1 MEIIMQPIYAI
12 LASGIWLFFSGAILF
27 AVVFPK
33 WFKANFGEIIRDEK
47 EIPLWAVALEKLL
60 QSLGLVLVVQWT
72 QQPILVL
79 IAIPLLFV
87 TATYLFST
95 YANYRVNGKAVL
107 VIAMLDAVRLIVA
120 MILVGLILGR
130 ALI

>member
-1 MEIIMQPIYAI
+1 MQPVYAI
-12 LASGIWLFFSGAILF
+12 LASGTWLFLSGAILF

-33 WFKANFGEIIRDEK
+33 WFKTNFGQIVRDGK
-47 EIPLWAVALEKLL
+47 EIPLWAVAIEKLL
-60 QSLGLVLVVQWT
+60 QSLGLVLAVQWT
-72 QQPILVL
+72 QHSILVL
-79 IAIPLLFV
+79 IALPLLFV

-95 YANYRVNGKAVL
+95 YANYRVNGRAVL
-107 VIAMLDAVRLIVA
+107 VIALLDALRLIVA